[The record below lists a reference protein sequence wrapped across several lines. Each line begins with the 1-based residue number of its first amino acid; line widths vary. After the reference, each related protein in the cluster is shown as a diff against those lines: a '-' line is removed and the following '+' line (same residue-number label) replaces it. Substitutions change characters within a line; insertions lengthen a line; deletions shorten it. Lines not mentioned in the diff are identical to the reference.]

1 MPNAP
6 ILLFLHGVGDGD
18 PDGTWQDALERSLTR
33 LGYPDLSGVK
43 VLAPKYPNGL
53 RGVDDEE
60 RLPKL
65 TVKAPRGDDARSNR
79 RDYARRRSAMEV
91 LLGRDDCGDGRL
103 GGDQIAPVVAGMR
116 SFVQADNYTKNP
128 QVRAWVLH
136 RILKQL
142 PESGRL
148 VIVGHSLGS
157 VIAADL
163 VRRLPVDLEVAGMV
177 TIGSPLA
184 QKTFDIEGLRTSL
197 AAPPKNLAWW
207 VNLWS
212 TADPVPTRRGVSSV
226 FRWVLDQRIEAPI
239 GLHPIRAHFAT
250 TYLQDDVVARAI
262 GYGVFGSQSTEIVL
276 AAKGVDIPLDY
287 AETFALLAMRY
298 AYLTMANLEGDT
310 QSRYADALRQ
320 SQSDT
325 VEKIR
330 DRNRNDNRP
339 LPHAIARLTVDLSDP
354 ASSTPEPGL
363 PSHVASEDAVIL
375 LVAIAGAN
383 VLRPYEIEVDREER
397 QQAMEQ
403 LTLGMDLGTR
413 FGTDVF
419 DALDTAR
426 KALKGPTN
434 WVKWAALG
442 VGSAAVVAA
451 TGGLALAAAPGL
463 VGGAAVT
470 SALAAFGPGGMIG
483 GLLTAGTLM
492 SAGGGGVAIGL
503 AAPGTTA
510 EAVEAVVEAQL
521 AAAVLRELRS
531 IGQDPQTW
539 RNLVEAEIE
548 VTRELA
554 RLEAVSDESAPTL
567 KELRRKLVAFDRA
580 LDYLR
585 RHDLEPER
593 FDVGASEV

>member
-212 TADPVPTRRGVSSV
+212 TADPVPTRRGVSMFSGGCWINESRHPSGSIR
-226 FRWVLDQRIEAPI
+226 FEHTLQRRTCRTTWWL
-239 GLHPIRAHFAT
+239 GLLGMGCSGASRRRSSSPP
-250 TYLQDDVVARAI
+250 
-262 GYGVFGSQSTEIVL
+262 
-276 AAKGVDIPLDY
+276 K
-287 AETFALLAMRY
+287 ALTSR
-298 AYLTMANLEGDT
+298 LTM
-310 QSRYADALRQ
+310 
-320 SQSDT
+320 
-325 VEKIR
+325 
-330 DRNRNDNRP
+330 
-339 LPHAIARLTVDLSDP
+339 
-354 ASSTPEPGL
+354 
-363 PSHVASEDAVIL
+363 
-375 LVAIAGAN
+375 
-383 VLRPYEIEVDREER
+383 
-397 QQAMEQ
+397 
-403 LTLGMDLGTR
+403 
-413 FGTDVF
+413 
-419 DALDTAR
+419 
-426 KALKGPTN
+426 
-434 WVKWAALG
+434 
-442 VGSAAVVAA
+442 
-451 TGGLALAAAPGL
+451 
-463 VGGAAVT
+463 
-470 SALAAFGPGGMIG
+470 
-483 GLLTAGTLM
+483 
-492 SAGGGGVAIGL
+492 
-503 AAPGTTA
+503 
-510 EAVEAVVEAQL
+510 
-521 AAAVLRELRS
+521 
-531 IGQDPQTW
+531 
-539 RNLVEAEIE
+539 
-548 VTRELA
+548 
-554 RLEAVSDESAPTL
+554 
-567 KELRRKLVAFDRA
+567 RKLSHFWRCVT
-580 LDYLR
+580 
-585 RHDLEPER
+585 HT
-593 FDVGASEV
+593 